1 MSQSGQHLPNSGAC
15 AMSGIASTSEVNS
28 EEVYCEPNS
37 RLVLC
42 RVRHPMGA
50 MSDDQNMVTRTKCY
64 LLRDA
69 AGDSRAAATHGRRL
83 IGIIV
88 STDMDH
94 NRMAFAI

>member
-1 MSQSGQHLPNSGAC
+1 MLCLSEDAIRIASSRVEYIREVGSPNSGAS

-28 EEVYCEPNS
+28 EEVYCENS

-50 MSDDQNMVTRTKCY
+50 VSDDQNMVTRTKCY

-69 AGDSRAAATHGRRL
+69 AGDSRAAAT
-83 IGIIV
+83 
-88 STDMDH
+88 
-94 NRMAFAI
+94 